1 MQVCKSTL
9 PRRVLCNLKRVT
21 AIQPNKPTQTRTM
34 AFFPRNFYNPD
45 ASFAPLFRL
54 LDEFDTY
61 SRPVNGNG
69 HHRRSALPVWQP
81 KFDVRETGD
90 RYELHGELPGVSKDQ
105 VQIEFTEPQTMV
117 VRGRVER
124 AYTAGTPPTG
134 LLEDA
139 AQTKAITEGGNERTS
154 QSHQASVEDEGA
166 EVATSSDP
174 EVVHKKAEAAVKEPA
189 DTAKYW
195 LSERSV
201 GEFSRTFNFPESI
214 DQDAVSA
221 SFKDGILSIAVP
233 KAKRHGSRRISIN

>member
-1 MQVCKSTL
+1 
-9 PRRVLCNLKRVT
+9 
-21 AIQPNKPTQTRTM
+21 M
-34 AFFPRNFYNPD
+34 AFFARNFYNPD

-54 LDEFDTY
+54 LDEFDAY

-81 KFDVRETGD
+81 KFDVRETGE
-90 RYELHGELPGVSKDQ
+90 RYELHGELPGMNKDQ

-124 AYTAGTPPTG
+124 SYTTGTPPAG
-134 LLEDA
+134 LLKDA
-139 AQTKAITEGGNERTS
+139 PQSKAIAEGGDERAS
-154 QSHQASVEDEGA
+154 QSHHASVEDEGA
-166 EVATSSDP
+166 GAAKTSGTEVVDKKTEVA
-174 EVVHKKAEAAVKEPA
+174 AKEPS

-201 GEFSRTFNFPESI
+201 GEFSRTFNFPGSI
-214 DQDAVSA
+214 DQDTVSA

-233 KAKRHGSRRISIN
+233 KATRHGSRHITIN